1 MDHNCVQV
9 LNIKVFFKDSDQLKT
24 WFMLGWILGSNIP
37 TISISS
43 KMDCNGAFGQGKIA
57 IHK

>member
-1 MDHNCVQV
+1 
-9 LNIKVFFKDSDQLKT
+9 
-24 WFMLGWILGSNIP
+24 MLEWILGSTIS

-57 IHK
+57 THK